1 MNTLLVLILV
11 AVAGMANVTTA
22 AIPGE
27 KQVTRKIKISTKTS
41 ITLTENGRINTEIVV
56 PNDATK
62 LARFAAV
69 ELQQI
74 LTESFGGKVA
84 IVSKSTS
91 GKIAIILGDNKL
103 SRAAGIEIK
112 QLSRDS
118 FIIRTVGK
126 NIYIVGIDDRKVN
139 PMKAMKGSIWSL
151 YYQRATLFGVYDFL
165 ERFIGVK
172 FYFPGKIGTIIP
184 EHRTLKIA
192 DRIDIT
198 DRPDYTIRKFSTYS
212 GKWYEGNLKSRN
224 FPGKNLNYYRLR
236 METRYIPNN
245 HGMARLGYLERFG
258 KTHPEYFALMKNGRR
273 DNSASRALAG
283 QFCFSSGVTNQI
295 YKDAAAFLS
304 GKTAK
309 EAGILTKRFGYTW
322 DPSGFQPG
330 YFNLMLQDGEYLC
343 RGDKCQ
349 AHYSKG
355 LKAKSEFF
363 WQQVVKVAK
372 RLKANG
378 IKGYITAMAYGFN
391 QIVPEVKLPDNVL
404 VMTAVRGPWVESYKN
419 VQQKEDTLVR
429 KWVKKTGRKTWLWNY
444 TNKYGGLNIPDIP
457 ALTPRAIGS
466 YYKKMQ
472 PDIIGAY
479 MQSNTDRYI
488 FNYLNYY
495 VFSKVAWDNNLD
507 LDALLDEHYREMFG
521 AAAPAMKNIYEKLES
536 LWLNGTF
543 GKPVD
548 TPMGPTCIPPSQYVL
563 WEKIYSTATLKA
575 LRGKFD
581 QAEKLAKDDR
591 KALKRVKFMRKNL
604 LKPLLNAAATYHA
617 NSNKLDE
624 LIFNIKDMPAGIKIT
639 VDGKLNDAAWQQSD
653 SILLQRYAGDKG
665 KITVNTVVRGL
676 KDDRNIYIAFDC
688 EEPQLDKMLFSK
700 RQPDDSEIW
709 QDSSVEL
716 FLNPSGDKKNYYQLL
731 VNPAGSLTDFR
742 CIRSGSKSK
751 VDSKWNSNAKVKVF
765 RGNKRWTVEIAI
777 PFSEMS
783 GFHSDILPANF
794 NRNRVLEDSKG
805 YVKLYTWSPFLKYGF
820 HDIENFGKV
829 ALGTIKETSIINNGN
844 FTAKP
849 RGRQLGKWYAPLPK
863 HIKPGQSW
871 SLDQSTFVKGEQ
883 SLKLTNSGTGKKFGI
898 TLYLPELKANSKYRL
913 AFYIKTQD
921 LKVNSKLGGAV
932 VNIWDDKNRWFPPR
946 SWYSGTMPWTKQSF
960 EFTTGAKTNL
970 DKNRSYMRL
979 WIINAS
985 GTVWFDNVSLKA
997 VK

>member
-1 MNTLLVLILV
+1 MKTLLVLILV
-11 AVAGMANVTTA
+11 AATGLARVTA
-22 AIPGE
+22 AIPSE
-27 KQVTRKIKISTKTS
+27 KQVVRKIKISKNNELV
-41 ITLTENGRINTEIVV
+41 LTENGKINTEIVV
-56 PNDATK
+56 PDDASQVVY
-62 LARFAAV
+62 FAAV

-84 IVSKSTS
+84 IVSRPTA
-91 GKIAIILGDNKL
+91 GKIALILGDNKL
-103 SRAAGIEIK
+103 SRAAGIELK
-112 QLSRDS
+112 SLTRDS
-118 FIIRTVGK
+118 FIIKTVGK
-126 NIYIVGIDDRKVN
+126 NIYIVGIDDRYIN
-139 PMKAMKGSIWSL
+139 PTKALKGGTWSL

-165 ERFIGVK
+165 ERFVGAK

-184 EHRTLKIA
+184 EHKTLKIA
-192 DRIDIT
+192 DRIDIV
-198 DRPDYTIRKFSTYS
+198 DRPDYTIRRFSTYS

-224 FPGKNLNYYRLR
+224 FLGKNLNYYRLR
-236 METRYIPNN
+236 MGTRYIPNN
-245 HGMARLGYLERFG
+245 HGLSRLGYLERFG
-258 KTHPEYFALMKNGRR
+258 KTHPEYFALMKNGKR
-273 DNSASRALAG
+273 DNSTLRRHAG
-283 QFCFSSGVTNQI
+283 QFCFSSGATDQI

-309 EAGILTKRFGYTW
+309 EAGILTKRFGYAW

-330 YFNLMLQDGEYLC
+330 YFNFMLQDGRYFC
-343 RGDKCQ
+343 RCRQCQ
-349 AHYSKG
+349 EHYSKG
-355 LKAKSEFF
+355 KQAQSEFF
-363 WQQVVKVAK
+363 WKQVVKIAN
-372 RLKANG
+372 RLKNAG
-378 IKGYITAMAYGFN
+378 IPGYITTMAYGFY
-391 QIVPEVKLPDNVL
+391 QVVPDVKIPDNVL
-404 VMTAVRGPWVESYKN
+404 VMVAVRGPWVESYKS
-419 VQQKEDTLVR
+419 VQKKEDTLVR

-444 TNKYGGLNIPDIP
+444 TNKYGGLDIPGIP
-457 ALTPRAIGS
+457 ALTPKAIGR

-479 MQSNTDRYI
+479 MQSGTDRYI

-507 LDALLDEHYREMFG
+507 LDALLDEHYRLMFG

-536 LWLNGTF
+536 LWLNGTY
-543 GKPVD
+543 GKPID

-563 WEKIYSTATLKA
+563 WEKIYSTAALKA
-575 LRGKFD
+575 LSEKFA

-624 LIFNIKDMPAGIKIT
+624 LIFNIKNMPAGMKIT

-665 KITVNTVVRGL
+665 KATVKTVVRGL

-716 FLNPSGDKKNYYQLL
+716 FLNPSGDKKNYYHLL
-731 VNPAGSLTDFR
+731 VNPAGSLTDLR
-742 CIRSGSKSK
+742 CIRSGSKSEG
-751 VDSKWNSNAKVKVF
+751 DATWNSNAKVKVL
-765 RGNKRWTVEIAI
+765 RGNKRWTVEIVL

-783 GFHSDILPANF
+783 GFKSDIFPANF
-794 NRNRVLEDSKG
+794 NRNRVLDASKG

-820 HDIENFGKV
+820 HDIENFGRV
-829 ALGTIKETSIINNGN
+829 ALGTIKDTSIINNGD
-844 FTAKP
+844 FAAKP
-849 RGRQLGKWYAPLPK
+849 RGRQLGKWYAPLSK

-871 SLDQSTFVKGEQ
+871 SLDKSTFVKGGQ
-883 SLKLTNSGTGKKFGI
+883 SLKLTNSGKGKKIGV
-898 TLYLPELKANSKYRL
+898 TLSLPELKANSKYRL

-921 LKVNSKLGGAV
+921 MKVESKLGGAV
-932 VNIWDDKNRWFPPR
+932 VNIWDDKNRWFPRR

-960 EFTTGAKTNL
+960 EFTTGAANL
-970 DKNRSYMRL
+970 GKNRSYIRL

-985 GTVWFDNVSLKA
+985 GTAWFDNISLKA